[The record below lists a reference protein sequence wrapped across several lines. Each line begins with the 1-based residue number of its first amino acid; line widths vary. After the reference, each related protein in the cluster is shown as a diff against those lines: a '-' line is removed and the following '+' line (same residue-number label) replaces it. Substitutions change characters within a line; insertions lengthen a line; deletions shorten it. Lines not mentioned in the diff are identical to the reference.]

1 MSYVWLHY
9 VSESSYWLELA
20 STKDRLIDFEGVQR
34 FSLKG
39 LALLKQERL
48 SRAAEARGG
57 RDS

>member
-1 MSYVWLHY
+1 MSDVWLHY

-20 STKDRLIDFEGVQR
+20 STKDRLIDFEGVQH
-34 FSLKG
+34 FLFKG

-48 SRAAEARGG
+48 SRVAEARGG

>member
-1 MSYVWLHY
+1 MSDVWLHY

-39 LALLKQERL
+39 LGLLQREQM
-48 SRAAEARGG
+48 SRVAEARGG
-57 RDS
+57 RDL

>member
-1 MSYVWLHY
+1 MSDVWLHY

-34 FSLKG
+34 FSIKG
-39 LALLKQERL
+39 LALWKQERL

-57 RDS
+57 RDW

>member
-1 MSYVWLHY
+1 MSDVWLHY

-48 SRAAEARGG
+48 SRVAEAQGG
-57 RDS
+57 WDS

>member
-20 STKDRLIDFEGVQR
+20 SIKDRLIDFEGVQR

-48 SRAAEARGG
+48 SWAAEARGG
-57 RDS
+57 LDW

>member
-1 MSYVWLHY
+1 MSDVWLHY
-9 VSESSYWLELA
+9 VSECSYWLELA

-48 SRAAEARGG
+48 SWAAEARGG
-57 RDS
+57 LDW

>member
-1 MSYVWLHY
+1 MSDVWLHY
-9 VSESSYWLELA
+9 VSESTYWLELA

-57 RDS
+57 RDW

>member
-1 MSYVWLHY
+1 MSDVWLHY

-20 STKDRLIDFEGVQR
+20 SIKDRLIDFEGVQR

-48 SRAAEARGG
+48 SWAAEARGG
-57 RDS
+57 LDW

>member
-1 MSYVWLHY
+1 MSDVWLHY

-20 STKDRLIDFEGVQR
+20 SIKDRLIDFDGMQR

>member
-1 MSYVWLHY
+1 MSDVWLHY

-39 LALLKQERL
+39 LALLK
-48 SRAAEARGG
+48 
-57 RDS
+57 

>member
-1 MSYVWLHY
+1 MCDVWLHY
-9 VSESSYWLELA
+9 VSESTYWLELA

-48 SRAAEARGG
+48 SWAAEARGG
-57 RDS
+57 LDW